1 MRIRPFLKIC
11 CIMNA
16 QEARMAWQAGADAL
30 GLVSHM
36 PSGPGVIADEQI
48 AQIARHVPPP
58 VASFLLTSRLDAA
71 SIIAQHALCRTNT
84 VQLVDTLPVSELRLL
99 RQGLPGIGLV
109 QVVHVRGEASI
120 EEAVQIAALVDAVLL
135 DSGNQSLSVK
145 ELGGTGRT
153 HDWRISRAIRDAL
166 AALPTPKPVFLAGG
180 LRAENVR
187 DAMQAVQPHG
197 LDICSGVRSEGRLDS
212 LKLKALIEALHR

>member
-120 EEAVQIAALVDAVLL
+120 AEAVQIAALVDAVLL
-135 DSGNQSLSVK
+135 DSGNQSLTVK

-197 LDICSGVRSEGRLDS
+197 LDICSGVRSDGRLDS